1 MKETIDIN
9 KLSEAELQEA
19 LRKKQAERQEQ
30 QRLAR
35 ESYEAERDILV
46 KNMVKEA
53 KDLHMKMIGFKAQT
67 ITRLENFRDTARKY
81 GDIRSNS
88 KGGFALRNTD
98 QSMKVSYDR
107 NTKSEYDER
116 ASLAE
121 DLLREFLVDK
131 VKKRDQKAYRMVTSL
146 LTRNKTTG
154 EFNPVSIN
162 SLLAIEDNYSDERW
176 KKSMKLFRESYN
188 NILISMSVSF
198 FVKDDQDKDQAI
210 PLTFASL

>member
-35 ESYEAERDILV
+35 ESYEAERDTLV

-121 DLLREFLVDK
+121 DLLKEFLVDK
-131 VKKRDQKAYRMVTSL
+131 VKKRDQKTYRMITSL